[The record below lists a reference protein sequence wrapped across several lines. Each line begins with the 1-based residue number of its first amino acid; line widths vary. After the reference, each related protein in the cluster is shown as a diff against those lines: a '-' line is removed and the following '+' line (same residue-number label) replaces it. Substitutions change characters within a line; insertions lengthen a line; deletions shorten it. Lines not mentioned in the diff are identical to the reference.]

1 MAITFRKFAASARLS
16 QETTAYDTQVLFDKK
31 LIGTCSND
39 GRGGM
44 GHFWP
49 ESGAEPDLVSRA
61 EAWANQQPVLDW
73 DGTPMARGGQ
83 TMYHQGI
90 ADYCDTL
97 ADKTLADKQLRSSL
111 QRLLKTHV
119 LFTCEDT
126 KGPGVFQ
133 IKRPWTKELEPHFR
147 NKYPEAV
154 VLNELPFGTAM
165 KVFERQTRLAQ
176 DPSAGQVPPKA
187 KSPSP

>member
-1 MAITFRKFAASARLS
+1 MSLTFRKFSASARLS

-44 GHFWP
+44 GHFLP
-49 ESGAEPDLVSRA
+49 EPGAGPDLVSRA
-61 EAWANQQPVLDW
+61 EAWVNQQPVLDW
-73 DGTPMARGGQ
+73 DGTPIARGGQ

-97 ADKTLADKQLRSSL
+97 AAKTLADKQLRSSL
-111 QRLLKTHV
+111 QRLLKTNV
-119 LFTCEDT
+119 LFVSGDAQ
-126 KGPGVFQ
+126 KPGVLQ
-133 IKRPWTKELEPHFR
+133 IKRPWTEDFAPHLR

-154 VLNELPFGTAM
+154 VLNELPIQDAM
-165 KVFERQTRLAQ
+165 RMYKEQERLMAANAPNR
-176 DPSAGQVPPKA
+176 SKPPR
-187 KSPSP
+187 P